1 MIVNT
6 LSPELLKNCTIL
18 TVAQSKKRK
27 KSVIDFFKTVM
38 AYLNHSC
45 LLVNSALTTVTSVV
59 YFPDIKS
66 TVCSRIS
73 VLTRLLHCR
82 RRVETGL
89 YVAMTLAH
97 TVSADFIIYTKEV
110 MVTYQTLQITCSKK

>member
-1 MIVNT
+1 
-6 LSPELLKNCTIL
+6 
-18 TVAQSKKRK
+18 
-27 KSVIDFFKTVM
+27 M

-66 TVCSRIS
+66 TVVCSRIS

>member
-1 MIVNT
+1 
-6 LSPELLKNCTIL
+6 
-18 TVAQSKKRK
+18 
-27 KSVIDFFKTVM
+27 M